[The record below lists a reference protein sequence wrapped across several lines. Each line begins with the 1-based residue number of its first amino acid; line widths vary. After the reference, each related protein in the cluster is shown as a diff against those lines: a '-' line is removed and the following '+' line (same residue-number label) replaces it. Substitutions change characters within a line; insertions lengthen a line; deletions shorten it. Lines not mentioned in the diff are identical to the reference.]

1 MNKPVLISIALLAAA
16 LPARGAISVRLERA
30 DEQPE
35 SIWPY
40 RAAKLTIRNDSQ
52 KIIRAVHLRWRRG
65 GPRFIHPVAIAP
77 HTTASLAVNLPAAAL
92 EQAYQVALLDAD
104 DPTAAPAAELA
115 AEIDWQETKYLTTE
129 AFIDRQAYKPWED
142 NIPTWPDRLRRNVL
156 LGAVLYCLALA
167 GCLFIRRRSLRVAAV
182 VLLAAAAS
190 IGIWQLLSFQEL
202 IFQREVVDDDGRGTL
217 VVLTCR
223 RTTQWHDADSRLAPI
238 YYSERQMAED
248 TLTVHAARGVRLTI
262 KPGQVR
268 LLRRP

>member
-1 MNKPVLISIALLAAA
+1 MNKPVLISFALLAAA
-16 LPARGAISVRLERA
+16 LTARGAMSVRLERA

-92 EQAYQVALLDAD
+92 KQVYQVDLLEAD
-104 DPTAAPAAELA
+104 YPDGPTLAELS
-115 AEIDWQETKYLTTE
+115 AEIEWELADLTTDAFMDVE
-129 AFIDRQAYKPWED
+129 AYDPWHD
-142 NIPTWPDRLRRNVL
+142 NIPTWPDQLRRNVL
-156 LGAVLYCLALA
+156 LAAVLYCLALA
-167 GCLFIRRRSLRVAAV
+167 GCLFIRRRGLRVAAV

-190 IGIWQLLSFQEL
+190 IGIWQLLSSQEL
-202 IFQREVVDDDGRGTL
+202 IFQREVVNAAGRGTL

-223 RTTQWHDADSRLAPI
+223 RTTQWHGADARLAPI
-238 YYSERQMAED
+238 YYNERQMAED